1 MANLRREI
9 IIDNRTTVIND
20 IFAHMNKTEDI
31 SILSVGQNSAIMYS
45 HRTATKPQKNQSGPK
60 GNCTKSMSLF
70 GFSSFPNF
78 FWICPSCGFGIE
90 WQGL

>member
-45 HRTATKPQKNQSGPK
+45 HRTATKPQKSK
-60 GNCTKSMSLF
+60 RTKRQLY
-70 GFSSFPNF
+70 
-78 FWICPSCGFGIE
+78 E
-90 WQGL
+90 KYELVRLL

>member
-9 IIDNRTTVIND
+9 IIDNRTAVIND

-45 HRTATKPQKNQSGPK
+45 HRTATKPQKIKADPK
-60 GNCTKSMSLF
+60 ATVRKV
-70 GFSSFPNF
+70 
-78 FWICPSCGFGIE
+78 
-90 WQGL
+90 

>member
-9 IIDNRTTVIND
+9 IIDNRTTVVND

-45 HRTATKPQKNQSGPK
+45 HRTATKPQKIKADQK
-60 GNCTKSMSLF
+60 ATVRKV
-70 GFSSFPNF
+70 
-78 FWICPSCGFGIE
+78 
-90 WQGL
+90 